1 MKTDHKRGAARL
13 AILGA
18 ALGLL
23 LAQGSGAV
31 AQETPITAQTAVD
44 HVQIEDLLQRY
55 YANFGKAEGDSFSS
69 FYASD
74 AEFVLGGKTYKGQE
88 AIAGVYK
95 GIGGSGANPAA
106 GRFSFNVLMTNPVIT
121 VHGDTAT
128 AQMIFTEIVMDTA
141 TAPPRLLTQGR
152 EYDTLVKQKG
162 HWRFS
167 KRQVA
172 AGTTPPAGW
181 VN

>member
-1 MKTDHKRGAARL
+1 MKKTIAL
-13 AILGA
+13 LGA
-18 ALGLL
+18 AVAGLM
-23 LAQGSGAV
+23 LAHASAARAQDGAF
-31 AQETPITAQTAVD
+31 TAQVVIDRAE
-44 HVQIEDLLQRY
+44 IEDLLQRY
-55 YANFGKAEGDSFSS
+55 YNNFGKAEGESFSS

-74 AEFVLGGKTYKGQE
+74 AEFVLGPNTYKGQD

-95 GIGGSGANPAA
+95 GIGGGATNPAA

-152 EYDTLVKQKG
+152 EYDHLVKQKG
-162 HWRFS
+162 QWRFS
-167 KRQVA
+167 KRQIA
-172 AGTTPPAGW
+172 AGTKPPEGW